1 MFTNVGASRSWQG
14 TARLGA
20 AQFGSVG
27 QGRAR
32 QGREGAAAPFS
43 LASKILIIEGL
54 DHAPITVYS
63 WGVLKTI
70 LISMSDSFSV
80 EVVQM
85 TPEWAAKLLLSNTSN
100 RGLSK
105 TRSKTFAKQ
114 IEKGKWRKTGQGIS
128 VAKNGRLLDGQTR
141 LNAVVQSGIS
151 TTMVVAWNCDEDSF
165 SVFDTG
171 RARSAT
177 DVLKIAGCEQH
188 QNMISAGLR
197 LAIPLIENPEAYFAI
212 SQGITNE
219 EILNLWEESKG
230 QCEWCANS
238 ASSVHN
244 QFKTFSK
251 SIYFTFL
258 YLATNKGWEQ
268 HQLTE
273 FSDMLASGADLEGNS
288 PILAYRQYVNNNF
301 LKCNMNQQRLT
312 TLASLIRCFNL
323 HVTGGSIRK
332 FQPPR
337 IPPMIQIEAPA

>member
-1 MFTNVGASRSWQG
+1 
-14 TARLGA
+14 
-20 AQFGSVG
+20 
-27 QGRAR
+27 
-32 QGREGAAAPFS
+32 
-43 LASKILIIEGL
+43 
-54 DHAPITVYS
+54 
-63 WGVLKTI
+63 
-70 LISMSDSFSV
+70 MSDNFSV

-85 TPEWAAKLLLSNTSN
+85 TPEWATDLLRSNTNN

-105 TRSKTFAKQ
+105 ARAKSFAKQ

-128 VAKNGRLLDGQTR
+128 IATNGRLLDGQTR

-188 QNMISAGLR
+188 QNIISAGLR
-197 LAIPLIENPEAYFAI
+197 LAIPLIEDPEAYFVI

-219 EILNLWEESKG
+219 EILNLWEENRE
-230 QCEWCANS
+230 QAEWCANT
-238 ASSVHN
+238 ASSVHS
-244 QFKTFSK
+244 QFKIFSK

-258 YLATNKGWEQ
+258 YLATNKGWEY

-273 FSDMLASGADLEGNS
+273 FSDMFASGADLEGDS

-301 LKCNMNQQRLT
+301 LKCNMNQQRLA

-323 HVTGGSIRK
+323 HVTGASVRK
-332 FQPPR
+332 FHSPK
-337 IPPMIQIEAPA
+337 IPTMIQIESPMAD